1 MKELGSA
8 PAPGQLGRRRALP
21 GAVWGGAAGDEACG
35 RTPGRA
41 QTQGCGCARAKQAS
55 RLRAA
60 ALLFVCV
67 GSHLGLGDALAQPQ
81 AHRASIPAVQN
92 LASKFADVIRQA
104 ACDTLRTGG
113 VGCRRPGMQHAM
125 QKLQAET
132 KAYRAIK
139 TRLDTFLQREILPQI
154 NGVFLN
160 ASRMI
165 FTLRD
170 SLEELITK
178 GHRIE
183 RLVSRDM
190 SLLPEW
196 DATHPRWKNATETV
210 INGKLFDR
218 PVIKES
224 SLKYPPY
231 VSPGE
236 RRVMIAA
243 NASNGL
249 DEFFAENI
257 LNPHNSYLRWQR
269 FVSSTGMTRQFPG
282 SFDDGEYDNRLA
294 PWYKMATQT
303 AKRIIFMLDLSGSM
317 LLDDKMSIART
328 TIVTLLT
335 SLIPEDYVNIIYIDD
350 FQTVPKCFGNTLVP
364 ASEANL
370 NELIRF
376 VKSSTVGAAEN
387 LIETFD
393 RAESMLVDTDKL
405 VTRKEKLRTP
415 EHLGDE
421 ELTEEERLV
430 GTTGCRQNRCTPMHE
445 YIMVV
450 SDGKFNLDESILKQ
464 LDAIV
469 QRRPLLHTISISVGP
484 GKSVN
489 APDMTLLACRMG
501 GLYFHIAPIQSDHS
515 GSLSK
520 GMARVSH
527 ESHILNAM
535 GEYFQFVAAPLVSV
549 DACVLSVQQ
558 CMGKYLCSAI
568 WQAIYM

>member
-8 PAPGQLGRRRALP
+8 PAPCLLGRRRAPP
-21 GAVWGGAAGDEACG
+21 GAGCGAAGDEACG
-35 RTPGRA
+35 GTLGRPCRSQA
-41 QTQGCGCARAKQAS
+41 RRGGCAGTKQAS
-55 RLRAA
+55 RLWAT

-67 GSHLGLGDALAQPQ
+67 GIHLGFGDAEPQ
-81 AHRASIPAVQN
+81 AGRASIPAVQD
-92 LASKFADVIRQA
+92 LASNFADVIREA

-113 VGCRRPGMQHAM
+113 VGCRRPGMQDAM
-125 QKLQAET
+125 QKLQAES
-132 KAYRAIK
+132 KAYRSEK
-139 TRLDTFLQREILPQI
+139 KRLDTFLKQAILPQI
-154 NGVFLN
+154 NGVFMN

-178 GHRIE
+178 GNRIE

-196 DATHPRWKNATETV
+196 DATHPRWKNATDTV
-210 INGKLFDR
+210 VNGKLFDK

-317 LLDDKMSIART
+317 LFDDRIDIART

-364 ASEANL
+364 ASEANI

-376 VKSSTVGAAEN
+376 VKSSTAGAAEN

-415 EHLGDE
+415 VHLRDE
-421 ELTEEERLV
+421 ELTKEEILV

-445 YIMVV
+445 YIMIV
-450 SDGKFNLDESILKQ
+450 SDGDFKLDESILKQ

-469 QRRPLLHTISISVGP
+469 ERRPLLHAISIGVGP

-489 APDMTLLACRMG
+489 EPVMTLLACRMR
-501 GLYFHIAPIQSDHS
+501 GLYFHIAPIESDHPEN
-515 GSLSK
+515 LSK
-520 GMARVSH
+520 GTARVSH
-527 ESHILNAM
+527 ESHTLNAM
-535 GEYFQFVAAPLVSV
+535 GEYFQLIAAPLVSV

-558 CMGKYLCSAI
+558 CMDKYLCSAM
-568 WQAIYM
+568 WHAMHM